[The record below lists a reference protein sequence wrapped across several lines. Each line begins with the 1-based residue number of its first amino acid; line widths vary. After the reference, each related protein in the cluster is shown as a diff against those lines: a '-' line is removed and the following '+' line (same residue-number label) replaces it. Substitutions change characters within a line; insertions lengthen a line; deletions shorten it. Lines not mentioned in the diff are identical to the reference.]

1 LGYNTRLRVHSSF
14 AKASH
19 ACHPLNEP
27 FDADAD
33 EARPDHCL
41 MDLFSWKIHFKESE
55 SKEDVD
61 QAKFLE
67 RQFDLADAIPSCIL
81 VVTVRANGRLLRQP
95 GFSMAGSSFGGL
107 AVLPAELQPQML
119 SSMPSGLVLG

>member
-1 LGYNTRLRVHSSF
+1 LDYNTHLRVHSSF

-33 EARPDHCL
+33 EARLGHHL
-41 MDLFSWKIHFKESE
+41 MDLFSWRRHFEESE
-55 SKEDVD
+55 SKEDID

-67 RQFDLADAIPSCIL
+67 RQFDLSDAIWKEEL
-81 VVTVRANGRLLRQP
+81 TRH
-95 GFSMAGSSFGGL
+95 L
-107 AVLPAELQPQML
+107 AVVPNWELRTSNHTVVVSNFCEFHITRGSLQE
-119 SSMPSGLVLG
+119 